1 MNLFLIKNLSVWLLI
16 TVFFLPVITF
26 SQENNYWYHQYGA
39 KSSLLCGAA
48 VATYLD
54 NGAIFYNPATLC
66 FKDSGNIA
74 LSANLYNA
82 EFLNRK
88 DALGEGLDLKT
99 SNFNFS
105 PQIVSGNK
113 KISKN
118 VELEFILLSKT
129 DVQFNQNLSF
139 NKIYNDTLLF
149 YSNNSLYVASYNY
162 RKRVLDDWAGL
173 SMSIKLNQRIGLG
186 IASFVSYRF
195 SRYFMEMKTSSIG
208 LYQYYQPVSKSDSSI
223 SISSNTISLI
233 NKIGL
238 VYNGEKNNLGFTI
251 TLPSVSVFGKSQ
263 LEYSVFIN
271 DPNNIVQ
278 PRDVYLKRSNLKTN
292 YKYPLSFSVGYTRKL
307 SHSQLHFSGE
317 FFTQINK
324 YTTIEVPTEQPE
336 INSGDVV
343 LNAQD
348 IKSFEEAKKN
358 IFNFSIG
365 WERQIKGKTEL
376 LMGFATDFNSR
387 EDYWDNISLVNYSL
401 NQEDFNIYH
410 LSLGIGFQHK
420 KNNIAIGLVTSQG
433 GGYSQQMADFQ
444 NPTAFSKFF
453 GFSNNS
459 MNTIFSSYGIVVG
472 LTY

>member
-1 MNLFLIKNLSVWLLI
+1 MGSHFIKNYLLLSLFFVLVVKPNLI
-16 TVFFLPVITF
+16 A
-26 SQENNYWYHQYGA
+26 QENNYWYHQYGA

-48 VATYLD
+48 VATYFD
-54 NGAIFYNPATLC
+54 NGAIYYNPATLC

-82 EFLNRK
+82 EILNRK
-88 DALGEGLDLKT
+88 NALGEGLDLKS

-105 PQIVSGNK
+105 PQIVSGNR
-113 KISKN
+113 KIGKN
-118 VELEFILLSKT
+118 IELEFILLSRT

-162 RKRVLDDWAGL
+162 RKRVLDEWAGL
-173 SMSIKLNQRIGLG
+173 SISFNLTEKIGFG

-195 SRYFMEMKTSSIG
+195 SRYFMEMNASSIG

-238 VYNGEKNNLGFTI
+238 VYQGDKNNFGIAL
-251 TLPSVSVFGKSQ
+251 TLPSIPIYGNSQ
-263 LEYSVFIN
+263 LEYSIFIN

-278 PRDVYLKRSNLKTN
+278 PRDVYMKRSNLQTQF
-292 YKYPLSFSVGYTRKL
+292 KYPLSCSIGFSRKL
-307 SHSQLHFSGE
+307 KRSKLHLTSEYFSP
-317 FFTQINK
+317 ISK
-324 YTTIEVPTEQPE
+324 YKTVDVPVTLPD

-348 IKSFEEAKKN
+348 IKSFEEAKRN
-358 IFNFSIG
+358 ILNFAIG
-365 WERQIKGKTEL
+365 WERVIKGKTEL
-376 LMGFATDFNSR
+376 LLGFATDFNSKNS
-387 EDYWDNISLVNYSL
+387 YWDGISQVNYAL

-410 LSLGIGFQHK
+410 FSAGVGFQHK
-420 KNNIAIGLVTSQG
+420 KNNIAVGLITSKG
-433 GGYSQQMADFQ
+433 GGTTQQFADFQ

-453 GFSNNS
+453 GFNY
-459 MNTIFSSYGIVVG
+459 NTMFTYFSSYGIVVG